1 MKRSGQKR
9 RTRERKAR
17 QARAYA
23 LWAAAWHA
31 KGRVVP
37 KHNELSAFGR
47 RTVAELY
54 NKVQGR

>member
-1 MKRSGQKR
+1 MKRSAGKR
-9 RTRERKAR
+9 RTQERKAR

-37 KHNELSAFGR
+37 KHKTLGAFGKQ
-47 RTVAELY
+47 TIAELY
-54 NKVQGR
+54 NKVHGR